1 MRFKE
6 DVMRSLRL
14 SRAWLFCAL
23 LTSLLLATVG
33 ASGRNGRDFTGYFN
47 LSGVQ
52 EQGDLIQ
59 VTLHLRLFNHSNTDL
74 SSVVVTLLDSAP
86 ALDFRGNFAP
96 VKVWKK
102 QQFIEMSREFT
113 VSKLEF
119 KQWAQA
125 PAQPNLVILFQ
136 DNTGKTWQEGAQISR
151 REIAK

>member
-1 MRFKE
+1 
-6 DVMRSLRL
+6 MRSLRL

-23 LTSLLLATVG
+23 LTSLLLVTVG
-33 ASGRNGRDFTGYFN
+33 ASAKNGRYFTGYYN

-59 VTLHLRLFNHSNTDL
+59 VTLHLRLFNHSNSDL

-86 ALDFRGNFAP
+86 ALNFRGNYEP

-102 QQFIEMSREFT
+102 QQFIEMSQEFT
-113 VSKLEF
+113 VPKLEF
-119 KQWAQA
+119 QQWTQA

-136 DNTGKTWQEGAQISR
+136 DSTGKTWQEGAQLSR